1 MSFLSDQEES
11 TVSWVGA
18 WQPFLDHEHFTALM
32 KKKQMLKA
40 VMDFGFVTVS
50 VACTESMM
58 DFLAADFTRP

>member
-1 MSFLSDQEES
+1 M
-11 TVSWVGA
+11 GA